1 MPVTSGRYPNPKDI
15 ENYNN
20 ERMERN
26 SDSAYHT
33 RLGNGPIDDIYDYN
47 KQQPRRKQLPILPDR
62 PHPYSDQDDYATR
75 AGVGGNRVRMG
86 STARTDYYP
95 EGGVVDR
102 TPGQAG
108 QQQAANAAAQYSAT
122 YSQQNGCSIA
132 PNAGISY

>member
-1 MPVTSGRYPNPKDI
+1 MTSGRYPNPKDI

-20 ERMERN
+20 DRMERN

-75 AGVGGNRVRMG
+75 AGVGNRVRMG

-95 EGGVVDR
+95 EGGVVDNR

-108 QQQAANAAAQYSAT
+108 QQAANAAAQYSAT